1 MDDESNQKTEE
12 LMCTFASALWDY
24 TESRSYG
31 KAPEELVLTAKQL
44 ARQKIALNELAGR
57 KQIGESLAGLV
68 LNKIIQF
75 SRDCA
80 EYLYGIGKSG
90 LHDVDHAEGLQFRK
104 AILIQTICRLDGVF
118 GINAQKLISIAD
130 HYWNAMLKEE
140 TAKD

>member
-1 MDDESNQKTEE
+1 MDENSNRKSEDPLT
-12 LMCTFASALWDY
+12 TFASALWDY

-31 KAPEELVLTAKQL
+31 KTPEYLKFRAKQL
-44 ARQKIALNELAGR
+44 ARQKRTLDELAGR

-80 EYLYGIGKSG
+80 AYLSDSKQGP
-90 LHDVDHAEGLQFRK
+90 LDDVDHVEGLQFRK

-118 GINAQKLISIAD
+118 GIDSQKLLSIAD
-130 HYWNAMLKEE
+130 SYWNKMAEQGTTSE
-140 TAKD
+140 